1 MKFNIHGKKL
11 EVTES
16 IKGYI
21 ENKIGRLD
29 KYFDNPDNITATV
42 SIKLSGKKQVVEV
55 TINTHSFVIRG
66 EESNNDLYASI
77 DLVSDKIERQIRKNK
92 TRMHKKINKDKI
104 KDFNLAY
111 ESEPEEKNDIIVKRK
126 VIETKPMDE
135 EEAILQ
141 MELLGHD
148 FFVFKNA
155 NTDEFN
161 IIYKRK
167 EGNYGII
174 ETKYA

>member
-1 MKFNIHGKKL
+1 MKINIHGKKL
-11 EVTES
+11 EVTNS
-16 IKGYI
+16 IKNYI
-21 ENKIGRLD
+21 ETKIGRLD
-29 KYFDNPDNITATV
+29 KYFDNPDNINATV
-42 SIKLSGKKQVVEV
+42 VIKLLGKKQAVEV
-55 TINTHSFVIRG
+55 TINTNSFVIRG

-92 TRMHKKINKDKI
+92 TRMHKKINKEKL

-111 ESEPEEKNDIIVKRK
+111 EIEVEEQQDIIVKRK
-126 VIETKPMDE
+126 NIETKPMDE

-148 FFVFKNA
+148 FFVFKNS
-155 NTDEFN
+155 NTNEFN
-161 IIYKRK
+161 VLYKRK

-174 ETKYA
+174 ETK

>member
-11 EVTES
+11 EVTDS
-16 IKGYI
+16 IKDYI

-29 KYFDNPDNITATV
+29 KYFDNPENITATV
-42 SIKLSGKKQVVEV
+42 VIKLTGKNQVVEV

-66 EESNNDLYASI
+66 EEANSDLYASI

-92 TRMHKKINKDKI
+92 TRMHKKINKEKL
-104 KDFNLAY
+104 KDFNLTY
-111 ESEPEEKNDIIVKRK
+111 ENDQEEKNDIIVKRK
-126 VIETKPMDE
+126 TIETKPMDE

-141 MELLGHD
+141 IELLGHD

-174 ETKYA
+174 ETK

>member
-11 EVTES
+11 EVTDS
-16 IKGYI
+16 IRDYI
-21 ENKIGRLD
+21 ETKIGRLD
-29 KYFDNPDNITATV
+29 KYFDNSDNITATV
-42 SIKLSGKKQVVEV
+42 AIKVVGKKQIVEV
-55 TINTHSFVIRG
+55 TINTHSFIIRG
-66 EESNNDLYASI
+66 EESNSDLYASI

-92 TRMHKKINKDKI
+92 TRMHKKINKEKI
-104 KDFNLAY
+104 RDFNLTY

-126 VIETKPMDE
+126 IVETKPMDE

-155 NTDEFN
+155 NTDDFN

-174 ETKYA
+174 ETK